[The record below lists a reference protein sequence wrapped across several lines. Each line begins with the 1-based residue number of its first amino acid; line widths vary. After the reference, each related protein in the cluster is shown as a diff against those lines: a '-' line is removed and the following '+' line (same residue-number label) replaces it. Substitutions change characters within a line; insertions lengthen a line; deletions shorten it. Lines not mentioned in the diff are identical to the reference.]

1 MRLVWMFGALT
12 FVVFC
17 MESDV
22 SAWLITAP
30 MPPPV
35 RDGVVA
41 GSGSGQPAALPYLAA
56 SLNRKAARV
65 ATAEKDKNYRLGLLL
80 LHMCN
85 NPELAKFPFSDEFWG
100 QLADMIEKERS
111 RQTTKGT
118 AIL

>member
-30 MPPPV
+30 MPPP
-35 RDGVVA
+35 
-41 GSGSGQPAALPYLAA
+41 
-56 SLNRKAARV
+56 LNRKAARV